1 MQATRCMGN
10 GPHTHTAAWKKWLA
24 ACKPHIAAGNLHGS
38 FKLFEE
44 VWRGQSAYA
53 QSLNLGTNTDMF
65 RRAVYEVVREQV
77 VCRHGRASLEA
88 EAYKAHMQLLVLS
101 ARG

>member
-1 MQATRCMGN
+1 MRGS
-10 GPHTHTAAWKKWLA
+10 AWKLWLE

-38 FKLFEE
+38 FNLFED

-53 QSLNLGTNTDMF
+53 QSLNFGTNIDMF

-88 EAYKAHMQLLVLS
+88 KTYKAHVQLLVLS
-101 ARG
+101 ANGEASQCGQA